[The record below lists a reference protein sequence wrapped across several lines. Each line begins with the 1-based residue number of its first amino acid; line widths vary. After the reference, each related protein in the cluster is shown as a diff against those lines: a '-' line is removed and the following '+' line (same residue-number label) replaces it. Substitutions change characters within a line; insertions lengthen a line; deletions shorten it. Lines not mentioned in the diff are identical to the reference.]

1 MKGGNTGSRR
11 IRVPVF
17 GILGAGI
24 PGTVSNVGNNPAA
37 GELTGYSGNYHPG
50 ISVGAVCRFPF
61 GLAESGLSGK
71 AAAVNNKER
80 DNSFIEYQSTA
91 YCSFSR
97 TIEGYFGGGPGVI
110 REQYF
115 LKGLRI

>member
-1 MKGGNTGSRR
+1 MKAVNTGSRR
-11 IRVPVF
+11 IRVSVF

-24 PGTVSNVGNNPAA
+24 PRTVSNAGNNPAA

-50 ISVGAVCRFPF
+50 ISAGAGCRFPF

-71 AAAVNNKER
+71 AATVKNNER
-80 DNSFIEYQSTA
+80 DNNLIEYQSNT

-97 TIEGYFGGGPGVI
+97 TIEGYFGGGPGVF

-115 LKGLRI
+115 LKG